1 MAQIKEE
8 MTSDKIDI
16 THLLVR
22 SLRLCA
28 LCGST
33 VVLVTTVYLRIAK
46 KPDTGCRT
54 GSLFTKVNAELLVI
68 LKYL

>member
-8 MTSDKIDI
+8 MTSDKIDV
-16 THLLVR
+16 TYLLVR

-46 KPDTGCRT
+46 KARHRLSYRIFIYKGQCRAF
-54 GSLFTKVNAELLVI
+54 S
-68 LKYL
+68 YS